1 MAQKNQ
7 PADGSSSSPP
17 GSAAQP
23 IHVRRL
29 IREALEAYATAEVC
43 DEIMSDA
50 RAAAGLT
57 TLPLHPEKLG
67 AFIEGPLLE
76 RCRDRLGSATA
87 DAVLAQVRPLVDIVA
102 RLELGTDEVP
112 VVIDELSPASF
123 QPGLAT
129 RELGGKPYAVVL
141 VVGGQLDVATAL
153 RARLPRGT
161 AVLPCEDGSILCR
174 DLRVL
179 GPQGKMLIV
188 DLRTPHDLLDAVSG
202 EAELLAGA
210 LVMLWGATRDDAAR
224 VRAQFPAAYDI
235 LWSDAD
241 AAIEDLAAIARLGR
255 C

>member
-1 MAQKNQ
+1 MAEKKQ
-7 PADGSSSSPP
+7 PVAGLSSSPP

-23 IHVRRL
+23 IHVRQL
-29 IREALEAYATAEVC
+29 VREALEAYATTEVC
-43 DEIMSDA
+43 DEIMSEA

-57 TLPLHPEKLG
+57 TLPLHPDQLSAFLEG
-67 AFIEGPLLE
+67 ALLD
-76 RCRDRLGSATA
+76 RCRDRLGSAIA
-87 DAVLAQVRPLVDIVA
+87 DAVLVQVRPLVDIVA

-112 VVIDELSPASF
+112 VVIDELIPSSF
-123 QPGLAT
+123 QPGLPT

-141 VVGGQLDVATAL
+141 VVGRELEVATEL
-153 RARLPRGT
+153 RGRLPRGT
-161 AVLPCEDGSILCR
+161 AVLPCEDGAILCR

-188 DLRTPHDLLDAVSG
+188 DLRTPHALLDAVAS
-202 EAELLAGA
+202 EPELLAGA

-224 VRAQFPAAYDI
+224 ARAQFPTAYDI
-235 LWSDAD
+235 LWSAED